1 METMGSYLRHRP
13 DGRSSENL
21 ESRFTVIHLPRPEA
35 SARSPMAP
43 AWSLLLALLLLSCN
57 AICSLGCHLPHTHSL
72 ANRRVLMLL
81 QQLKRVSP
89 SSCLQDRND
98 FAFPQ
103 EALGGSQ
110 LQKAQAISVFREV
123 TQHTFQLFSTEGSAA
138 VWDESLLDKL
148 RTALDQQL
156 TDLQAC
162 LRQEEG
168 LPGAPL
174 LKEDSSLAVRKY
186 FHTITLYLQEK
197 RHSPCAWEVVRAQ
210 VMRAFSSSTNLQ
222 ERFRRKD

>member
-1 METMGSYLRHRP
+1 
-13 DGRSSENL
+13 
-21 ESRFTVIHLPRPEA
+21 
-35 SARSPMAP
+35 MAP
-43 AWSLLLALLLLSCN
+43 AWSFLLVLLLLSCN

-81 QQLKRVSP
+81 QQLRRVSP

-103 EALGGSQ
+103 EELGGSQ
-110 LQKAQAISVFREV
+110 LQKAEAISVLHEV
-123 TQHTFQLFSTEGSAA
+123 TQNTFQLFSTEGLATT
-138 VWDESLLDKL
+138 WDQSLLDKL
-148 RTALDQQL
+148 RAALDQQL

-168 LPGAPL
+168 LRGAPL

-186 FHTITLYLQEK
+186 FHRLTLYLREK
-197 RHSPCAWEVVRAQ
+197 RHSPCAWEVVRAE
-210 VMRAFSSSTNLQ
+210 VMRAFSSSTNLE

>member
-1 METMGSYLRHRP
+1 
-13 DGRSSENL
+13 
-21 ESRFTVIHLPRPEA
+21 
-35 SARSPMAP
+35 MAA

-57 AICSLGCHLPHTHSL
+57 ATCSRGCHLPHTHSL
-72 ANRRVLMLL
+72 ANRRVLTLL
-81 QQLKRVSP
+81 RQLRRASP
-89 SSCLQDRND
+89 SSCLQDRKD

-103 EALGGSQ
+103 EAPGGSQ
-110 LQKAQAISVFREV
+110 LRKAQAISVLHEV

-138 VWDESLLDKL
+138 AWDQSF

-168 LPGAPL
+168 LRGAPL
-174 LKEDSSLAVRKY
+174 LKEDSSLAVRKH
-186 FHTITLYLQEK
+186 FHRVTLYLQEK
-197 RHSPCAWEVVRAQ
+197 GHSPCAWEVVRAE

-222 ERFRRKD
+222 ERFRSKD

>member
-1 METMGSYLRHRP
+1 
-13 DGRSSENL
+13 
-21 ESRFTVIHLPRPEA
+21 
-35 SARSPMAP
+35 MAP

-57 AICSLGCHLPHTHSL
+57 SICSLGCHLPPTHSL
-72 ANRRVLMLL
+72 ANRRVLTLL
-81 QQLKRVSP
+81 RQLRRVSP

-110 LQKAQAISVFREV
+110 LQKAQAISVLHEV

-138 VWDESLLDKL
+138 AWDQSLLDKL

-162 LRQEEG
+162 LRQEQG
-168 LPGAPL
+168 LQGAPL
-174 LKEDSSLAVRKY
+174 LKGDSSLALRKY
-186 FHTITLYLQEK
+186 FHRVTLYLQEK
-197 RHSPCAWEVVRAQ
+197 GHSPCAWEVVRAE
-210 VMRAFSSSTNLQ
+210 VMRAFSSSPNLQ

>member
-1 METMGSYLRHRP
+1 
-13 DGRSSENL
+13 
-21 ESRFTVIHLPRPEA
+21 
-35 SARSPMAP
+35 MAP
-43 AWSLLLALLLLSCN
+43 AWSFLLALLLLSCN
-57 AICSLGCHLPHTHSL
+57 AICSLDCHLPHTHSL
-72 ANRRVLMLL
+72 PNRRVLTLL
-81 QQLKRVSP
+81 RQLRRVSP

-98 FAFPQ
+98 FSFPQ
-103 EALGGSQ
+103 EALHGSQ
-110 LQKAQAISVFREV
+110 LQKAQAISVLHEV
-123 TQHTFQLFSTEGSAA
+123 TQHTFQLFSTEGLAA
-138 VWDESLLDKL
+138 VWDQSLLDKL
-148 RTALDQQL
+148 RAALDQQL

-168 LPGAPL
+168 LRGAPL

-186 FHTITLYLQEK
+186 FHRLTLYLQEK

>member
-1 METMGSYLRHRP
+1 
-13 DGRSSENL
+13 
-21 ESRFTVIHLPRPEA
+21 
-35 SARSPMAP
+35 MAP
-43 AWSLLLALLLLSCN
+43 AWSFLLALLLLSCN
-57 AICSLGCHLPHTHSL
+57 AICSLDCYLPHTLSL

-81 QQLKRVSP
+81 QQLRRVSP

-110 LQKAQAISVFREV
+110 LQKAQAISVLHEV
-123 TQHTFQLFSTEGSAA
+123 TQHTFQLFSTEGSPAT
-138 VWDESLLDKL
+138 WDKSLLDKL
-148 RTALDQQL
+148 RAALDQQL
-156 TDLQAC
+156 TDMQAC

-168 LPGAPL
+168 LQGAPL

-186 FHTITLYLQEK
+186 FHRLTLYLREK
-197 RHSPCAWEVVRAQ
+197 RHSPCAWEVVRAE

-222 ERFRRKD
+222 ESFRRKD

>member
-1 METMGSYLRHRP
+1 
-13 DGRSSENL
+13 
-21 ESRFTVIHLPRPEA
+21 
-35 SARSPMAP
+35 MAP
-43 AWSLLLALLLLSCN
+43 AWSFLLSLLLLSCN
-57 AICSLGCHLPHTHSL
+57 AICSLGCHLPHSYSL
-72 ANRRVLMLL
+72 PNRRVLMLL
-81 QQLKRVSP
+81 RQLRRVSP

-103 EALGGSQ
+103 DALGSSQ
-110 LQKAQAISVFREV
+110 LQKAQAISVLHEV

-138 VWDESLLDKL
+138 TWDESLLDKL
-148 RTALDQQL
+148 HAALDQQL

-168 LPGAPL
+168 LRGAPL

-186 FHTITLYLQEK
+186 FHRLTLYLREK
-197 RHSPCAWEVVRAQ
+197 RHNPCAWEVVRAE

>member
-1 METMGSYLRHRP
+1 MGTYLR
-13 DGRSSENL
+13 
-21 ESRFTVIHLPRPEA
+21 
-35 SARSPMAP
+35 
-43 AWSLLLALLLLSCN
+43 
-57 AICSLGCHLPHTHSL
+57 HSL
-72 ANRRVLMLL
+72 ANRRILMLL
-81 QQLKRVSP
+81 RQLRRVSP

-110 LQKAQAISVFREV
+110 LQKAQAISVLHEV

-138 VWDESLLDKL
+138 AWDESLLDKL

-168 LPGAPL
+168 LQRAPL
-174 LKEDSSLAVRKY
+174 V
-186 FHTITLYLQEK
+186 TLYLQEK
-197 RHSPCAWEVVRAQ
+197 GHSPCAWEAVRAE
-210 VMRAFSSSTNLQ
+210 VMRAFSSSTDLQ